1 MTGREK
7 VAVTLRLDAE
17 LHEDLALIAQCDR
30 QHMSDTIRVA
40 LASWVEQ
47 RRQDPAVQREIQVIA
62 MRLRRLAALGGES

>member
-1 MTGREK
+1 MSDRGK

-30 QHMSDTIRVA
+30 QNMSDTIRTA
-40 LASWVEQ
+40 LTSWVGQ

-62 MRLRRLAALGGES
+62 LRLKRFATPGDES